1 MFDQCVVSF
10 SLNTSAADKCHNSH
24 SLQMVRP
31 TVAARKAMVQTPLQQ
46 DETLSAYDMAQ
57 YNDRL
62 LQFVLL
68 A

>member
-1 MFDQCVVSF
+1 VLLAFHSTPVQPT
-10 SLNTSAADKCHNSH
+10 NATTKSH